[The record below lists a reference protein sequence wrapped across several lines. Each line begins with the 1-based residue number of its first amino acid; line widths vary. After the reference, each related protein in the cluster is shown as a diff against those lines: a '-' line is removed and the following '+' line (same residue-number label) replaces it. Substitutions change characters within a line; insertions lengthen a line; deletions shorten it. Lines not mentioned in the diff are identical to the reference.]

1 MGSLADGP
9 APCFGCSDA
18 QNPSRRVA
26 ATCTAPI
33 TRGMTMA
40 CIVQKFGGSSLSDV
54 DKIMQVA
61 RMVARVKAQGMD
73 VAAVV
78 SAMGKTTNQL
88 VEMARSISPKPP
100 RREMDMLLSTGERI
114 TMALLCMA
122 LNELGV
128 QAVSLTGSQCGI
140 ITNHRHNDAQ
150 VIEVRPFRVLDELA
164 EGKVVVV
171 GGFQGVSYK
180 RDITTLGRGGS
191 DTTAVA
197 LAAAIDAQR
206 CEIYSDVDGVY
217 SADPATVADARHL
230 PEVSYPV
237 MQEMSAA
244 GAKVLNA
251 QAVQFAKEKQI
262 AIYAGSTFDRRR
274 ETVVRKFPPGKV
286 AGVQA
291 VVSEKEITRV
301 RISGDRALAEFN
313 WALDYL
319 EQEQV
324 SVKEV
329 HAAQVSTGACPSQVS
344 FIVSSPNVYGWKEIR
359 ERLVQRLGAAVRF
372 DTHLSALS
380 LIGEGLNR
388 TNATLMEALALLE
401 GHDIAVAGVATTSF
415 RVSLL
420 VPREKIDAGVRL
432 CHGNWIAPTI

>member
-1 MGSLADGP
+1 
-9 APCFGCSDA
+9 
-18 QNPSRRVA
+18 
-26 ATCTAPI
+26 
-33 TRGMTMA
+33 MT

-54 DKIMQVA
+54 DKIMKVA
-61 RMVARVKAQGMD
+61 RMIARVKEQGMD

-88 VEMARSISPKPP
+88 VEMARSMSSTPP

-114 TMALLCMA
+114 TMSLLCIA

-128 QAVSLTGSQCGI
+128 ASVSLTGSQCGI

-164 EGKVVVV
+164 EGRVVVV

-197 LAAAIDAQR
+197 LAAAIDADR

-217 SADPATVADARHL
+217 SADPSRVADARHL

-262 AIYAGSTFDRRR
+262 AIYARSTFGRSQ
-274 ETVVRKFPPGKV
+274 ETVVRKLPPGKV

-291 VVSEKEITRV
+291 VVSEEAITRV
-301 RISGDRALAEFN
+301 RISGDHALAGFQ
-313 WALDYL
+313 WALGFL

-324 SVKEV
+324 PVKEV
-329 HAAQVSTGACPSQVS
+329 HAADIPDDPGASRVS
-344 FIVSSPNVYGWKEIR
+344 FVVSSPNVYGWQEIR
-359 ERLVQRLGAAVRF
+359 EALARRLGKAVRF

-388 TNATLMEALALLE
+388 TNDTLNEALALLE
-401 GHDIAVAGVATTSF
+401 RHEIAIAGVTTTSF
-415 RVSLL
+415 RISLL
-420 VPREKIDAGVRL
+420 VPREKIDDGVRL
-432 CHGNWIAPTI
+432 CHGNWIA